1 MSAPSSH
8 LVIGA
13 TKILNDVRMSAE
25 TWLQPPAPDHFQR
38 APRAA
43 ALRVSTAGFDSI
55 GRRLLICEVPPVALD
70 AHASDLSKESSA
82 LDKEASD
89 LSKESSALDA
99 HAFQLGKEALG
110 FDKEA
115 WDFSRE
121 ASALF
126 DSEGWALCK
135 EAEDAKEAKEALEA
149 KEAKEA
155 KEASD
160 LSKESSDLD
169 AHASDLRRDLAL
181 FGLVRWSSIAVSMRP
196 LALDAHASDLSND
209 AVPVPVS
216 VMIGSRNRT
225 LEDLLVM
232 QNKSL
237 AALTTTVELLQELGQ
252 QLNNFNVSVQPTI
265 MALNASIKKGIACSK
280 RSLDND
286 DDTDANTD
294 TVACKKP
301 RTAASD
307 DLEHFRRTGGF

>member
-1 MSAPSSH
+1 EA
-8 LVIGA
+8 LA
-13 TKILNDVRMSAE
+13 FDLLK
-25 TWLQPPAPDHFQR
+25 PPAPDHFQR

-55 GRRLLICEVPPVALD
+55 GRRLLICEVPPVALE
-70 AHASDLSKESSA
+70 AHALDLSKEALAHDKKALDLSKEASALFDAHALDLDKEALA
-82 LDKEASD
+82 LDKEAWD
-89 LSKESSALDA
+89 L
-99 HAFQLGKEALG
+99 
-110 FDKEA
+110 
-115 WDFSRE
+115 SRE

-135 EAEDAKEAKEALEA
+135 EAEDAREAKEALEA

-160 LSKESSDLD
+160 LSKESS
-169 AHASDLRRDLAL
+169 
-181 FGLVRWSSIAVSMRP
+181 
-196 LALDAHASDLSND
+196 ALDAHASAFSND

-237 AALTTTVELLQELGQ
+237 AALAATVGLLQELGQ
-252 QLNNFNVSVQPTI
+252 QLNNFNVSVQPTEAI

-286 DDTDANTD
+286 DDTDADTD

-301 RTAASD
+301 RTATSD
-307 DLEHFRRTGGF
+307 DLEHFRQTGGF